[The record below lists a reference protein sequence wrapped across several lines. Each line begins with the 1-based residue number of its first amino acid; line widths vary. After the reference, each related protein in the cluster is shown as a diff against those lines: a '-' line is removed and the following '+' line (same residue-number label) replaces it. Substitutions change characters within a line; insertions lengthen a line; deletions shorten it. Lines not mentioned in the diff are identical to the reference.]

1 MNDLTYEFQR
11 MASRRSEIQE
21 AAKKNGAEA
30 AWEKYSR
37 EHGLDQRRFKTDLK
51 KLRSR
56 FDGIASGRYS
66 EDSP

>member
-1 MNDLTYEFQR
+1 MNDLTYELQR
-11 MASRRSEIQE
+11 MASRRLEIEQ
-21 AAKKNGAEA
+21 ATKKNGADA

-56 FDGIASGRYS
+56 FDGIASGRDS